1 VNQNKLKRKL
11 WVFFLPQKKIKN
23 GLISLT
29 LVCLLVFF
37 FTGSQGYL
45 PAIQAIATNGLTVII
60 DPGHGGID
68 GGVSRGEDL
77 LEKDINLDIAKQLR
91 SLLRRKGYSVKM
103 TRETDKDVSD
113 LLPNGSDTRHR
124 RDVHG
129 RAKFINESNGD
140 LFVSIH
146 VNSCEDPYTR
156 GAITF
161 FTENNPQSEALA
173 EIIQSHLNAV
183 TKAKP
188 QGGEY
193 FHEKTRT
200 GDFYILL
207 HTDIPG
213 VIVEVGFI
221 TSPSDKKLLATG
233 SYRKKLAEAIC
244 AGIDSYVANHP

>member
-1 VNQNKLKRKL
+1 
-11 WVFFLPQKKIKN
+11 
-23 GLISLT
+23 
-29 LVCLLVFF
+29 
-37 FTGSQGYL
+37 
-45 PAIQAIATNGLTVII
+45 
-60 DPGHGGID
+60 
-68 GGVSRGEDL
+68 
-77 LEKDINLDIAKQLR
+77 
-91 SLLRRKGYSVKM
+91 M

-161 FTENNPQSEALA
+161 FSENNPQSEALA
-173 EIIQSHLNAV
+173 EIIQSYLNAV
-183 TKAKP
+183 TKAEP
-188 QGGEY
+188 QAGEY
-193 FHEKTRT
+193 FHEKTRA

-221 TSPSDKKLLATG
+221 TSPRDKNLLATD

-244 AGIDSYVANHP
+244 AGIDSYIRLAPDSITVHSETCIHLDLSLIHIFSFKPLHFRKYCRKTNLFWKFRHSPGNFNTQLFTSEAA

>member
-1 VNQNKLKRKL
+1 
-11 WVFFLPQKKIKN
+11 
-23 GLISLT
+23 
-29 LVCLLVFF
+29 
-37 FTGSQGYL
+37 
-45 PAIQAIATNGLTVII
+45 
-60 DPGHGGID
+60 
-68 GGVSRGEDL
+68 
-77 LEKDINLDIAKQLR
+77 
-91 SLLRRKGYSVKM
+91 M

-173 EIIQSHLNAV
+173 EIIQSHLNAA

-188 QGGEY
+188 QDGEY

-207 HTDIPG
+207 TPIFR
-213 VIVEVGFI
+213 E
-221 TSPSDKKLLATG
+221 
-233 SYRKKLAEAIC
+233 
-244 AGIDSYVANHP
+244 

>member
-1 VNQNKLKRKL
+1 MNQNKLKRKL

-161 FTENNPQSEALA
+161 FSENNPQSEALA
-173 EIIQSHLNAV
+173 EIIHSYLNAV
-183 TKAKP
+183 TKAEP
-188 QGGEY
+188 QAGEY
-193 FHEKTRT
+193 FHEKTRA

-221 TSPSDKKLLATG
+221 TSPRDKNLLATD

-244 AGIDSYVANHP
+244 VGIDSYVTSFP